1 MSVNTTP
8 MRIAIVDDHAIVR
21 IGYRRLLEDEPGIQ
35 VVAEYGDADAAWEAL
50 DQLSPDQVHLLIL
63 DLSMPGRG
71 GLDLLRQLH
80 QYRPDLT
87 VVVFTMH
94 DTAALRTQC
103 LRAGAAA
110 FVGKGSDPECLLA
123 AVRDAAARRHPDA
136 APPTLQRA
144 RPLST
149 GTARAPHEDLTPR
162 ELEALMLLLQGVP
175 LEQVA
180 TRMGVSDK
188 TVSNYQTTIRQ
199 KLGVSNA
206 IELIRYGQAHAL
218 VP

>member
-1 MSVNTTP
+1 MPVNTSP

-35 VVAEYGDADAAWEAL
+35 VVAEYGDADAAWEGL

-63 DLSMPGRG
+63 DLSMPGRS
-71 GLDLLRQLH
+71 GLDLLRQLR

-123 AVRDAAARRHPDA
+123 AVRDAAVRRPDA